1 MFTVKVGAKEI
12 RTDGTYLDALKLAGA
27 EDGAVAVRHGG
38 ETCELGWSVIKDCEI
53 EPLTLKTEEGR
64 RVYERSLIFLLLMA
78 VKDEYPHGKVEVE
91 HSLTQGLYILLR
103 GIKFISNSVVQ
114 RIESRMRAIVEQD
127 LPFERNVVSVT
138 EAIEIF
144 RNLGQDDK
152 VRLLNY
158 RPKDFFRVY
167 TCGNVSD
174 YLYGEMVPSTGYL
187 NVFALSMHLPGIVL
201 VMPSRENPQV
211 ISRGLPSPKI
221 AEVFAKSERWG
232 EILDVQVVADLNDM
246 IKNGDIHEFVR
257 VNEALHEKTI
267 SKIADEICEKHPRV
281 VLIAGPSSSGK
292 TTFTNRLN
300 IQLRVN
306 GLKPILISLDNYYK
320 HRDDVPIDEN
330 GDRDFEHL
338 NAIDVQYFNEQL
350 VSLLQG
356 DRVRLPVFDFK
367 IGQRRDSEYETE
379 LMDDQP
385 ILIEGIHGLND
396 DLTYDIPREFKYKI
410 FVSALTQLNLDNTNR
425 IRSTDL
431 RLIRRLTRDYFTRS
445 STMENTMS
453 MWTSVRKGEER
464 WIFPFQEQADV
475 IFNSSLT
482 YELAVIKK
490 YLYPL
495 LEKVQPE
502 SEHYLEVR
510 RLVKFLNYFLDA
522 DVEIDIPPTSILR
535 EFIGGNSFYT

>member
-1 MFTVKVGAKEI
+1 MFTVKIGAAEVK
-12 RTDGTYLDALKLAGA
+12 TDGTYLDALRLAGQDA
-27 EDGAVAVRHGG
+27 GAVAVRHGG
-38 ETCELGWSVIKDCEI
+38 ETCELDWDVMCDCAI
-53 EPLTLKTEEGR
+53 EPLTLKTDEGR

-78 VKDEYPHGKVEVE
+78 VKDEYPSAQVEVE
-91 HSLTQGLYILLR
+91 HSLPQGLYMLLK
-103 GIKFISNSVVQ
+103 GIKFLSNSVVK
-114 RIESRMRAIVEQD
+114 RIESRMRELAEQD
-127 LPFERNVVSVT
+127 LPFERDTVSLA
-138 EAIEIF
+138 EAIKIF
-144 RNLGQDDK
+144 RELGQDDK
-152 VRLLNY
+152 VRLLSY
-158 RPKDFFRVY
+158 RPKDFFRIY
-167 TCGNVSD
+167 KCGSVCD
-174 YLYGEMVPSTGYL
+174 YFYGEMVPSTGYL
-187 NVFALSMHLPGIVL
+187 KVFELNLHLPGIVL
-201 VMPSRENPQV
+201 TMPSRDVPTQL
-211 ISRGLPSPKI
+211 SRREPSPKI
-221 AEVFAKSERWG
+221 AEVFAQSERWG
-232 EILDVQVVADLNDM
+232 EILDVQVVADLNDL

-267 SKIADEICEKHPRV
+267 SQIADEIYEKHPRV

-320 HRDDVPIDEN
+320 HRDEVPLDEN
-330 GDRDFEHL
+330 GGKDFEHL
-338 NAIDVQYFNEQL
+338 HSIDVQYFNEQL

-356 DRVRLPVFDFK
+356 DKVRLPIFDFK
-367 IGQRRDSEYETE
+367 VGRRRDSEFETQ
-379 LMDDQP
+379 LLDNQP

-396 DLTYDIPREFKYKI
+396 ELTYDIPREFKYKI
-410 FVSALTQLNLDNTNR
+410 FVSALTQLNLDNSNR

-453 MWTSVRKGEER
+453 MWPSVRKGEER
-464 WIFPFQEQADV
+464 WIFPFQEQADY

-495 LEKVQPE
+495 LAKVEPG
-502 SEHYLEVR
+502 SDYFLEAR
-510 RLVKFLNYFLDA
+510 RLVKFLNYILDA
-522 DVEIDIPPTSILR
+522 DVEKDIPPTSILR